1 MLITIRVP
9 DETTEIYYATKNA
22 DEYSVTKSVT
32 MGMFVKVERE
42 EETSRGGK

>member
-22 DEYSVTKSVT
+22 DGYSETKNVT
-32 MGMFVKVERE
+32 MGMFVKIESE
-42 EETSRGGK
+42 EETSRGG